1 MEPWMNGLTREE
13 SAVLEAAF
21 ERDPEF
27 RRDLEPLVEQLSGE
41 SRLRF
46 ARGLARRLQD
56 ARRPRSALLPALAD
70 VMREALAS
78 RPRSENQE
86 EKRPDD

>member
-1 MEPWMNGLTREE
+1 MSGLTREE

-21 ERDPEF
+21 KRDPEF

-46 ARGLARRLQD
+46 ARRLAGRLAD
-56 ARRPRSALLPALAD
+56 SPRPRSALLPALAD
-70 VMREALAS
+70 VMREALSNS
-78 RPRSENQE
+78 RETEDRDRE
-86 EKRPDD
+86 RPDD

>member
-1 MEPWMNGLTREE
+1 MSGLTREE

-27 RRDLEPLVEQLSGE
+27 RRDLEPLVEQLSGQ

-46 ARGLARRLQD
+46 ARRLAGRLAD
-56 ARRPRSALLPALAD
+56 VPRPRSALLPALAD
-70 VMREALAS
+70 VMREALANS
-78 RPRSENQE
+78 RETEDPDRE
-86 EKRPDD
+86 RPDD

>member
-1 MEPWMNGLTREE
+1 MEAWMSGLTREE
-13 SAVLEAAF
+13 SAVLKAAF

-46 ARGLARRLQD
+46 ARGLAGRLGN

-70 VMREALAS
+70 VMREVLADG
-78 RPRSENQE
+78 RETEDLDRERS
-86 EKRPDD
+86 DG

>member
-1 MEPWMNGLTREE
+1 MDAWISGLTPEE

-21 ERDPEF
+21 KRDPEF
-27 RRDLEPLVEQLSGE
+27 RRDLEPLVAELSGE

-46 ARGLARRLQD
+46 ARSLATRVSD

-70 VMREALAS
+70 VMREALANS
-78 RPRSENQE
+78 RETE
-86 EKRPDD
+86 DPDREGGG

>member
-1 MEPWMNGLTREE
+1 MSGLTWEE

-27 RRDLEPLVEQLSGE
+27 ERDLEPLIDQLSVD

-46 ARGLARRLQD
+46 ARLLAGRL
-56 ARRPRSALLPALAD
+56 AHGRRPRSALLPALAD
-70 VMREALAS
+70 VMRDALAGGAEGEGLD
-78 RPRSENQE
+78 RE
-86 EKRPDD
+86 ERDG

>member
-1 MEPWMNGLTREE
+1 MSGLTREE

-27 RRDLEPLVEQLSGE
+27 RRDLDPLVEQLSGE

-46 ARGLARRLQD
+46 ARRLAGRLAD
-56 ARRPRSALLPALAD
+56 APRPRSALLPALAD
-70 VMREALAS
+70 VMREALANS
-78 RPRSENQE
+78 RETEDPDRE
-86 EKRPDD
+86 RPDD